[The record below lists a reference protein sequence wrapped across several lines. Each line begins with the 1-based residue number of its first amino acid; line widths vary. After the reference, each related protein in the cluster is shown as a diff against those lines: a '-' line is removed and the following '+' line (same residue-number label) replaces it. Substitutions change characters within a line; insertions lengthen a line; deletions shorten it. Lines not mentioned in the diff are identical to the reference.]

1 MGEGGGGRVVGGR
14 VLAVVLGCLVL
25 CAGFYAWLVWG

>member
-1 MGEGGGGRVVGGR
+1 MGEGGGGGVVRGLP
-14 VLAVVLGCLVL
+14 LAVILGCLVL